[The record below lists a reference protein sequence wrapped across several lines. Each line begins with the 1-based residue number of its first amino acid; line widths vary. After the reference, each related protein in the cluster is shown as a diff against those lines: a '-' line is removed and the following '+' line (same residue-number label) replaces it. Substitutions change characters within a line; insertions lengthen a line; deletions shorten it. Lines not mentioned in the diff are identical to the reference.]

1 MVFSLMVFNGVSWC
15 LMVFNGTK
23 TSDSMDY
30 EWDIP
35 SGVIK
40 HGWQWKIPDLN
51 EGFIRR
57 ITDKWSIFHCHV
69 EYWRVVCAVLGNP

>member
-1 MVFSLMVFNGVSWC
+1 MMFNGVSWC

-30 EWDIP
+30 EWDTP

-51 EGFIRR
+51 EGLLGESLINGPF
-57 ITDKWSIFHCHV
+57 SIAMFD
-69 EYWRVVCAVLGNP
+69 YWRVVCAVLGNP